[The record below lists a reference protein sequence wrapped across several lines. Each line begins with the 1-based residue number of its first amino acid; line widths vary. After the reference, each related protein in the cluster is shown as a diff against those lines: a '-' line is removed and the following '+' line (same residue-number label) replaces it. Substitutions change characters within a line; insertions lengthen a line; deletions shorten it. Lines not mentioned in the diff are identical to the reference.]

1 MKTQN
6 SDKGSYLLR
15 KGRFSIPGSLYFITT
30 STYRKKKI
38 FTRAEH
44 FKIIFHTLRFLEQE
58 KKIELHFVI
67 VMPDHIHTVFKLE
80 QGQTLSRIMMSF
92 KGYTGRK
99 IKQLITS
106 VDQQQDPSHIWQNQY
121 YDHSIRK
128 NESYQEIIKY
138 CLYNP
143 VRKSLVN
150 KPQEYP
156 FWWCRYELL

>member
-1 MKTQN
+1 
-6 SDKGSYLLR
+6 
-15 KGRFSIPGSLYFITT
+15 
-30 STYRKKKI
+30 
-38 FTRAEH
+38 
-44 FKIIFHTLRFLEQE
+44 
-58 KKIELHFVI
+58 
-67 VMPDHIHTVFKLE
+67 MPDHIHTVFKLE

-106 VDQQQDPSHIWQNQY
+106 VDQQQDPSHIWQDQY

>member
-6 SDKGSYLLR
+6 SDKGSHLLR

-138 CLYNP
+138 C
-143 VRKSLVN
+143 
-150 KPQEYP
+150 
-156 FWWCRYELL
+156 